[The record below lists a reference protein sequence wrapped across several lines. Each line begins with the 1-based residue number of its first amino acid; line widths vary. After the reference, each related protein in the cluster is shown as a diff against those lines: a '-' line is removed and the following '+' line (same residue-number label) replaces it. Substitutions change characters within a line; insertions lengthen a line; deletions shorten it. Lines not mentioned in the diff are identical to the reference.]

1 MVEWIK
7 KNKSHSYAAYRRLTS
22 DAGHTVLKMKE
33 WKKIFH
39 AKQKPKES
47 LGSYTYIKQN

>member
-39 AKQKPKES
+39 AKQKTVPMKGKS
-47 LGSYTYIKQN
+47 LPS